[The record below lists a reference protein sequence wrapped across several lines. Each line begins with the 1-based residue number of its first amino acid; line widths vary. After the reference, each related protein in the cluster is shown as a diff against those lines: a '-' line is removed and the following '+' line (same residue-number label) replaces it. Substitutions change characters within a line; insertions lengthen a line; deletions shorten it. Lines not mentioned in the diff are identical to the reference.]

1 MSTVIQ
7 IYKHTPDG
15 DGSDVLVFLTGQ
27 DEIDDLA
34 SLLKRYLEDL
44 EPDDGDDSNNK
55 NTAKN
60 GDVVQNIKGIGTSLD
75 SGNSLIVNGV
85 LICVLYASL
94 PPEQQMLAFRPK
106 PEGISRKV
114 IISTNI
120 AGEKSMNLDEMNKQL
135 KISQLVLSFLPCLQK
150 QVSHSMVLD
159 TLLTVESTSLESI
172 NHLLEWKA

>member
-1 MSTVIQ
+1 M
-7 IYKHTPDG
+7 
-15 DGSDVLVFLTGQ
+15 FLTGQ
-27 DEIDDLA
+27 DEIEDLA

-60 GDVVQNIKGIGTSLD
+60 GDVVQNIKGIGTSLN

-106 PEGISRKV
+106 PEGCSRKGKLTELSLLLL
-114 IISTNI
+114 IH
-120 AGEKSMNLDEMNKQL
+120 LDDINFTHRFPYSYPSNKH
-135 KISQLVLSFLPCLQK
+135 CR
-150 QVSHSMVLD
+150 
-159 TLLTVESTSLESI
+159 
-172 NHLLEWKA
+172 